1 MAAVSLAGW
10 LVSECWKLSDV
21 SCHPEKQLETLVQ
34 LGWKHSLPAF
44 GAAHSVL
51 ELYYTR

>member
-34 LGWKHSLPAF
+34 LG
-44 GAAHSVL
+44 
-51 ELYYTR
+51 